1 MSDEIVFDVLCE
13 KVLDALRAL
22 GLGKFSMR
30 NYYYEGMWPI
40 IKAYRSEGV
49 IFYSATF
56 TNEIVNRFRLN
67 HENGLVSDRIW
78 AKVRKTAVLFEEY
91 VQTGKIVWNRVRP
104 DPKISLSSY
113 YQKLLRNF
121 RQHEADTRDIG
132 FGSLRDEE
140 NICRKFF
147 AYLDDNGCH
156 TCQDINLVNVNAFL
170 LFIASQRKSSM
181 DRVCNTLKHLSAYLV
196 STQNCCNFSP
206 ALTTRPAPRRK
217 LRPAFSSKEVHSVM
231 DAAAKN
237 SSLSLRDTAMFAVAA
252 SLGLRA
258 GDIVRLT
265 LPDIDWIHSE
275 ICFVQNKTGVE
286 LRLPLEASVGNA
298 IANYILHERPQTPS
312 PALFVRSRIPFD
324 FMTSTAAGDRLR
336 KYMKLSDVEYTP
348 GDGKGFHSFR
358 RYVAS
363 SMINQEVPIDTVK
376 EILGHTQL
384 GSMKAYMRISR
395 DKLAM
400 CALDLDGIE
409 VAQEALL

>member
-1 MSDEIVFDVLCE
+1 MSDEIVFDVLCT

-22 GLGKFSMR
+22 GLGKFSIR

-40 IKAYRSEGV
+40 IKVYRSEGV
-49 IFYSATF
+49 IFYSAAF
-56 TNEIVNRFRLN
+56 TNEIVNRFHLD
-67 HENGLVSDRIW
+67 HENGLVADRIW
-78 AKVRKTAVLFEEY
+78 AKVRKASILFEEY
-91 VQTGKIVWNRVRP
+91 VQTGKIVWKRVRP
-104 DPKISLSSY
+104 DPKISLAPY
-113 YQKLLRNF
+113 YHELLRIF
-121 RQHEADTRDIG
+121 CQHDA
-132 FGSLRDEE
+132 S
-140 NICRKFF
+140 
-147 AYLDDNGCH
+147 GCH

-196 STQNCCNFSP
+196 SIQNCCDFSA
-206 ALTTRPAPRRK
+206 ALTTRPAPRKK
-217 LRPAFSSKEVHSVM
+217 LRPAFSAKEVHTVV

-237 SSLSLRDTAMFAVAA
+237 PSLSLRDTAMFAVAA

-265 LPDIDWIHSE
+265 LSDIDWIHHE
-275 ICFVQNKTGVE
+275 IRFVQNKTGVE
-286 LRLPLEASVGNA
+286 LHLPLEASVGNA
-298 IANYILHERPQTPS
+298 IANYIHERPKTQS

-376 EILGHTQL
+376 EILGHTQI

-400 CALDLDGIE
+400 CALGLDGIE
-409 VAQEALL
+409 VVQEALL